1 MPGNN
6 TWRRTTRRRSPPPPT
21 ESARACR
28 NPSGGLPSHEPP
40 RLGQGPLT
48 LSVRLAGKQVS
59 LFLSVLGGNDIKSV
73 LSPAT
78 RAHSQLSARR
88 THLPMPMSLST
99 EVRMIKGV
107 GPQRAELLA
116 ERGIHTLE
124 DLLGYL
130 PFRYEDRIHF
140 SKVKDIQP
148 NGTYTISARVMS
160 GQVVRNMRFR
170 RDAIY
175 HLLVQDEARGQL
187 PCKFFHGGYLE
198 GRLKPGQLLILHG
211 KVEIDR
217 MRPARLEMI
226 NPQIELLN
234 SEEMDSTEVGRIVP
248 IYEAIGTFSSKQI
261 RRALYTAVQLVDQ
274 QMPDVLPEGLRARL
288 GYPARG
294 DAIIR
299 THFPEPAESL
309 EGLNTFRSPAQ
320 QRLIFEEF
328 FLYQLSLGLDR
339 RATRKENAIAF
350 RVREDR
356 IREALKRILP
366 FKPTEAQKRV
376 LAEIVADLE
385 KPEPM
390 NRLLQGDV
398 GSGKTIIAL
407 QAAVISI
414 ENGTQAA
421 LMAPTEILAV
431 QHFLSARRILGQAG
445 YRVELLIHGL
455 KSAEKQAAL
464 ERIRSGEAQ
473 LVIGTHALIEEN
485 VQFARIGF
493 VAIDEQHR
501 FGVLQRKRLMDKAA
515 SYGHAPHVLVLTA
528 TPIPRTLSLTLYG
541 DLDVSVL
548 DELPPGRT
556 PIETRT
562 TSEQHLVGVWE
573 FLRREVAAGHQ
584 GYIVYPVIEESK
596 LELKAAMEE
605 YERLSREVFPKL
617 KLGLLHGRLSSEEK
631 DEVMQRFH
639 KNEAQI
645 LVATTVVEVGVD
657 VPNAT
662 VMVIEHAE
670 RFGLSQLHQLRGRIG
685 RGAQKSHCIL
695 VAPFRMSDEGR
706 ARLETMVRTSNG
718 FEIAETDLLLRGP
731 GEFFGTRQAGNLGF
745 HIANPLRDREFLE
758 LARREAFVLA
768 DDAAQQETLQLLLRM
783 LPPEWQRRYHLA
795 HIG

>member
-1 MPGNN
+1 M
-6 TWRRTTRRRSPPPPT
+6 
-21 ESARACR
+21 A
-28 NPSGGLPSHEPP
+28 
-40 RLGQGPLT
+40 
-48 LSVRLAGKQVS
+48 
-59 LFLSVLGGNDIKSV
+59 I
-73 LSPAT
+73 
-78 RAHSQLSARR
+78 
-88 THLPMPMSLST
+88 SLST

-107 GPQRAELLA
+107 GPQRAQLLA
-116 ERGIHTLE
+116 ERGISTLE

-140 SKVKDIQP
+140 SKVQDIQP
-148 NGTYTISARVMS
+148 NGTYTIRARVMS
-160 GQVVRNMRFR
+160 GQAIRTMRFR

-175 HLLVQDEARGQL
+175 HLLVQDEAGGLL

-217 MRPARLEMI
+217 LRPARLEMI

-234 SEEMDSTEVGRIVP
+234 SHEIDSTEVGRIVP

-261 RRALYTAVQLVDQ
+261 RRAMYAAVQAIDSR
-274 QMPDVLPEGLRARL
+274 MIDVLPESLRARL

-294 DAIIR
+294 EALIH
-299 THFPEPAESL
+299 THFPETTESL
-309 EGLNTFRSPAQ
+309 DALNTFRSPAQ

-339 RATRKENAIAF
+339 RATRKENAVAF

-366 FKPTEAQKRV
+366 FKPTDAQKRV

-385 KPEPM
+385 KPAPM

-407 QAAVISI
+407 QAAVIAI

-431 QHFLSARRILGQAG
+431 QHFLSARRILGKAG
-445 YRVELLIHGL
+445 YRVELLISGL
-455 KSAEKQAAL
+455 KGAEKQAAL
-464 ERIRSGEAQ
+464 ERIKSGEAQ

-485 VQFARIGF
+485 VKFARLGF

-501 FGVLQRKRLMDKAA
+501 FGVMQRKRLMDKAA
-515 SYGHAPHVLVLTA
+515 SHGHAPHVLVLTA

-556 PIETRT
+556 PIVTRVT
-562 TSEQHLVGVWE
+562 TEPHLPGVWE
-573 FLRREVAAGHQ
+573 ALRREVTAGHQ

-596 LELKAAMEE
+596 LELKAAIDE
-605 YERLSREVFPKL
+605 YEKLSEEVFPKL
-617 KLGLLHGRLSSEEK
+617 KLGLLHGKLSSEEK

-639 KNEAQI
+639 RNEAQI
-645 LVATTVVEVGVD
+645 LVTTTVVEVGVD

-670 RFGLSQLHQLRGRIG
+670 RFGLAQLHQLRGRIG

-695 VAPFRMSDEGR
+695 VAPFRMTDEAR
-706 ARLETMVRTSNG
+706 ARLDTMVRTSNG
-718 FEIAETDLLLRGP
+718 FEIAEADLLLRGP
-731 GEFFGTRQAGNLGF
+731 GEFFGTRQSGELGF
-745 HIANPLRDREFLE
+745 HIANPIRDQELLE
-758 LARREAFVLA
+758 LARKEAFALVE
-768 DDAAQQETLQLLLRM
+768 DGAQREELQRVLRM
-783 LPPEWQRRYHLA
+783 LPGEWQRRYHLA
-795 HIG
+795 KVG

>member
-1 MPGNN
+1 MTMN
-6 TWRRTTRRRSPPPPT
+6 
-21 ESARACR
+21 
-28 NPSGGLPSHEPP
+28 
-40 RLGQGPLT
+40 
-48 LSVRLAGKQVS
+48 
-59 LFLSVLGGNDIKSV
+59 
-73 LSPAT
+73 
-78 RAHSQLSARR
+78 
-88 THLPMPMSLST
+88 LST

-116 ERGIHTLE
+116 QRGIHTLE

-148 NGTYTISARVMS
+148 NGVYTIRARVMS
-160 GQVVRNMRFR
+160 GQAIRSMRGG

-175 HLLVQDEARGQL
+175 HLLVQDDAGGLL

-198 GRLKPGQLLILHG
+198 GRLKPGQQLILHG
-211 KVEIDR
+211 KAEIDKL
-217 MRPARLEMI
+217 RPARLEMI
-226 NPQIELLN
+226 NPQIEVLS
-234 SEEMDSTEVGRIVP
+234 SEELDSTEVGRIVP
-248 IYEAIGTFSSKQI
+248 IYEAIGTFGSKQI
-261 RRALYTAVQLVDQ
+261 RRAMYAAVQLIDQ
-274 QMPDVLPEGLRARL
+274 RMPDVLPDALRVRL
-288 GYPARG
+288 GFPTHAE
-294 DAIIR
+294 AVIH
-299 THFPEPAESL
+299 THFPEPGESL
-309 EGLNTFRSPAQ
+309 DALNTFRSPSQ

-328 FLYQLSLGLDR
+328 FLYQLSLALDR
-339 RATRKENAIAF
+339 KASRKENAIAF
-350 RVREDR
+350 RLREDA

-366 FKPTEAQKRV
+366 FKPTAAQKRV
-376 LAEIVADLE
+376 LAEIAADLE
-385 KPEPM
+385 KPSPM

-407 QAAVISI
+407 QAAVITI
-414 ENGTQAA
+414 ENGAQAA

-431 QHFLSARRILGQAG
+431 QHFLSARRILAKAG
-445 YRVELLIHGL
+445 YRVELLISGL
-455 KSAEKQAAL
+455 KAAEKSATL
-464 ERIRSGEAQ
+464 DRIRSGEAQ
-473 LVIGTHALIEEN
+473 LVIGTHALIEDN
-485 VQFARIGF
+485 VAFARLGF

-515 SYGHAPHVLVLTA
+515 ARGHAPHVLVLTA

-556 PIETRT
+556 PIATRMT
-562 TSEQHLVGVWE
+562 TEQHLPGVWE
-573 FLRREVAAGHQ
+573 SLRREVAAGHQ
-584 GYIVYPVIEESK
+584 AYIVYPVIEESK

-605 YERLSREVFPKL
+605 YERLSRDVFPKL
-617 KLGLLHGRLSSEEK
+617 KLGLLHGRLSSDKKE
-631 DEVMQRFH
+631 EVMQRFR

-670 RFGLSQLHQLRGRIG
+670 RFGLAQLHQLRGRIG
-685 RGAQKSHCIL
+685 RSAQKSHCIL
-695 VAPFRMSDEGR
+695 VAPFRMTVGRSAAAKDVARSAGAKDDVAR

-731 GEFFGTRQAGNLGF
+731 GEFFGTRQSGDLGF
-745 HIANPLRDREFLE
+745 HIANPLRDKELLE
-758 LARREAFVLA
+758 LARREAFALA
-768 DDAAQQETLQLLLRM
+768 ADSAQHDAMQRLLRQ

-795 HIG
+795 RIG